1 MNSTA
6 ESMFQIL
13 TNLLARVMIMI
24 RSMTMATR
32 PVTKYSI
39 TIAMYLTLFFLY
51 RGGVSSTGITCLPA
65 GLCRRESRSAL
76 TGVARTSST
85 PSRHPP

>member
-1 MNSTA
+1 
-6 ESMFQIL
+6 MFQIL

-39 TIAMYLTLFFLY
+39 TIAMYLTLFF
-51 RGGVSSTGITCLPA
+51 STGVGYHQRESLVCLPA
-65 GLCRRESRSAL
+65 YVVGSL
-76 TGVARTSST
+76 VA
-85 PSRHPP
+85 H